1 MGQTLFTFSSPVTP
15 EETIKLIEQAVLSI
29 GGKVKSR
36 IGYMECSWKR
46 KGALMATKFEFY
58 VGQTVRAVPA
68 MNYVTELSTAL
79 ILKKD
84 SMDCIWGRFVE
95 SLLQQNP
102 GFNLSAGE
110 PVVENVMYSDGEVQ
124 QVYTSSHHPSYG
136 KAILGG
142 ALFGEVGAVIG
153 SMGGK
158 TKTTSFSRTASKIFL
173 KVRMSN
179 GRVREGTISVKSRE
193 YNQIMVNMQRM

>member
-29 GGKVKSR
+29 GGKVKSH

-79 ILKKD
+79 ILKKTAWIAYGDVLSNLYFNKTRD
-84 SMDCIWGRFVE
+84 SIY
-95 SLLQQNP
+95 QP
-102 GFNLSAGE
+102 
-110 PVVENVMYSDGEVQ
+110 ENQ
-124 QVYTSSHHPSYG
+124 
-136 KAILGG
+136 
-142 ALFGEVGAVIG
+142 
-153 SMGGK
+153 
-158 TKTTSFSRTASKIFL
+158 
-173 KVRMSN
+173 
-179 GRVREGTISVKSRE
+179 
-193 YNQIMVNMQRM
+193 

>member
-1 MGQTLFTFSSPVTP
+1 MGRTLFTFSSPVTP

-29 GGKVKSR
+29 GGKVNSR

-46 KGALMATKFEFY
+46 KGALIPTKFEFY

-68 MNYVTELSTAL
+68 MNYGTNLSTAL
-79 ILKKD
+79 VLKKD
-84 SMDCIWGRFVE
+84 GIDCIWERFVE
-95 SLLQQNP
+95 AILQQNP

-124 QVYTSSHHPSYG
+124 QVYTSHHHPSYG

-158 TKTTSFSRTASKIFL
+158 TKTTSFSKAASKIFL

-193 YNQIMVNMQRM
+193 YNQIMANMQRV